1 MSEFLLLSGALLLQG
16 CSKVE
21 VRVKGTKTVY
31 LDLWGKE
38 FSTNCEKAYLR
49 YPCSINHGTY
59 ADISLGIYPEPDLSQ
74 TWVHLLLSV
83 RSLLIGKVY

>member
-1 MSEFLLLSGALLLQG
+1 MSEVFLLSDAILLRGFLVQG

-38 FSTNCEKAYLR
+38 FSTNCEKANLR
-49 YPCSINHGTY
+49 YPLDDIQSVWKEKYHGFC
-59 ADISLGIYPEPDLSQ
+59 
-74 TWVHLLLSV
+74 
-83 RSLLIGKVY
+83 